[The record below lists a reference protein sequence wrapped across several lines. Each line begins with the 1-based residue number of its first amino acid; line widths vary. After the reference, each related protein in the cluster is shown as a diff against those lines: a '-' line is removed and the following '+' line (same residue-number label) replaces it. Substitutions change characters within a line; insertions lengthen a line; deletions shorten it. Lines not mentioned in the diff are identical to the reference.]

1 MRNPRDHH
9 LLNLQIYFVRS
20 ADELLE
26 LIRTNK
32 CEDVAKYEELLCTLA
47 TSYRQISPGKSLF
60 ADTLASW
67 RGENDKRSVDTSA
80 HVVSEIKQE
89 AKKITSKCDEIIGGV
104 GRVEA
109 TTKAMATRFKG
120 KNKKKYRSWSDQQ
133 LKCAAEIWVRYR
145 FDTSSI
151 KVEKGRKISK
161 ANVFFNM
168 KNTLDKVDIKSKED
182 FAKALNNAQKRF
194 PGLFPKKK
202 RQSLKNL
209 SRR

>member
-80 HVVSEIKQE
+80 LVVSEIKG
-89 AKKITSKCDEIIGGV
+89 KI
-104 GRVEA
+104 
-109 TTKAMATRFKG
+109 
-120 KNKKKYRSWSDQQ
+120 KKKYRSWSGQQ
-133 LKCAAEIWVRYR
+133 LKRAAEIWVRYR

-161 ANVFFNM
+161 ADVFFCM
-168 KNTLDKVDIKSKED
+168 KGLLDKVDIKSKED

-194 PGLFPKKK
+194 PELFPKTK
-202 RQSLKNL
+202 RQSWKNL